1 MVENTIVLL
10 LSTSEGLMYGVLLG
24 IVVIPLHFM
33 SWEFLHLRFWFCRVF
48 DGDKDNKYRKWDLDI
63 ILEVEFDSKYA
74 I

>member
-1 MVENTIVLL
+1 MVENTIQLL
-10 LSTSEGLMYGVLLG
+10 LSTSEGLIYGVLLG
-24 IVVIPLHFM
+24 IVVISLHFM
-33 SWEFLHLRFWFCRVF
+33 SWEFLHLRFWFFRVF